1 MKHSNMS
8 HGDNGTITLSYK
20 EEKGPCRR
28 KQYEQP
34 SKEMKAKE
42 RQRGNKNIMTSM
54 DEGNRNVSMS
64 VRRSKHG
71 NVHFS

>member
-42 RQRGNKNIMTSM
+42 RQRGKQKYN
-54 DEGNRNVSMS
+54 D
-64 VRRSKHG
+64 KHG
-71 NVHFS
+71 RRQ

>member
-42 RQRGNKNIMTSM
+42 RQRGKQ
-54 DEGNRNVSMS
+54 
-64 VRRSKHG
+64 K
-71 NVHFS
+71 